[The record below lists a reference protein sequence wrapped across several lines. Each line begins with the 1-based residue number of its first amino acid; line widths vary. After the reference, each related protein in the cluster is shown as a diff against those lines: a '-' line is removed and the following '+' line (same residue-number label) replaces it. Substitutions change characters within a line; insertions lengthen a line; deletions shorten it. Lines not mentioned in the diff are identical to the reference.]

1 MHFLL
6 ISNFR
11 ETSTPAHI
19 YFLLFQSW
27 LILWYRSTAHWVLF
41 CHVAYS
47 FSGYGIFGFL
57 NRFCRIQVS
66 ASNSLCILESMFC
79 WFVGDPVNV
88 QFKSDKML
96 SSPLK
101 SNVDFSIKKQW
112 HYFVALFPGLFPG
125 LWPSCLHTLQRATF
139 LQYLKVWS
147 LA

>member
-101 SNVDFSIKKQW
+101 SNDITLWHFFQVYFQVCDPPVYILYNERRSCSISRC
-112 HYFVALFPGLFPG
+112 GL
-125 LWPSCLHTLQRATF
+125 
-139 LQYLKVWS
+139 
-147 LA
+147 